1 MLRIDQIKLDGG
13 TQPRTAIDQ
22 NTVRDY
28 AEALQ
33 NGATFPPVTVFYDGD
48 NYWLADGFHRLNA
61 HKYLEWLEI
70 DADVRQGT
78 LKDAQ
83 WHSLSA
89 NQTHGLR
96 RSRADVERA
105 IKFALL
111 HPEVIPTGENSNSG
125 IAKHI
130 GTSHPTVAKYRN
142 ELIAS
147 GILKDFQDTP
157 RIVERN
163 GTTYTQNTANIGKR
177 PEQVRTEYEWPM
189 PAPHVDAAPL
199 AFVEPA
205 TRIAPAAEFPPH
217 DPETGEV
224 IEPAPTYPPEFL
236 EAAHRPMS
244 PMPYQLPALEQVQT
258 DATIEELRRV
268 LGKLLSFRGRVEPE
282 VLYGDLV
289 GVGVMEMAGHAYRML
304 GDWLTPADTR
314 DVFTVDAQVVTL

>member
-1 MLRIDQIKLDGG
+1 MERLNTIRIKTNGG
-13 TQPRTAIDQ
+13 TQPRGKVDDDVVREYATAL
-22 NTVRDY
+22 R
-28 AEALQ
+28 E
-33 NGATFPPVTVFYDGD
+33 GAVFPPVTVFYDGND
-48 NYWLADGFHRLNA
+48 YWLADGFHRHAA
-61 HKYLEWLEI
+61 HLEIDRFVI

-78 LKDAQ
+78 RRDAVLF
-83 WHSLSA
+83 SVGA
-89 NQTHGLR
+89 NAAHGLR
-96 RSRADVERA
+96 RSNADKRRAVETLLRDAEWGKWVDAEIARRA
-105 IKFALL
+105 AVSPMTVGRIRQDLISNK
-111 HPEVIPTGENSNSG
+111 VIDAPAERV
-125 IAKHI
+125 
-130 GTSHPTVAKYRN
+130 TS
-142 ELIAS
+142 
-147 GILKDFQDTP
+147 
-157 RIVERN
+157 RN
-163 GTTYTQNTANIGKR
+163 GTTYTQNTANIGQR
-177 PEQVRTEYEWPM
+177 PAA
-189 PAPHVDAAPL
+189 PAPAPVTVDAAPL

-224 IEPAPTYPPEFL
+224 IEAAPTYSSEFL

-289 GVGVMEMAGHAYRML
+289 GVGVMEMAGHAHRML

>member
-13 TQPRTAIDQ
+13 TQPRTAIDT

-89 NQTHGLR
+89 NQMHGLR
-96 RSRADVERA
+96 RTRADVERA
-105 IKFALL
+105 IKFALM
-111 HPEVIPTGENSNSG
+111 HPEVIPTEENTNSG
-125 IAKHI
+125 IARHI
-130 GTSHPTVAKYRN
+130 GASDKTVAKYRS
-142 ELIAS
+142 ELEAS
-147 GILKDFQDTP
+147 SEIPKITE
-157 RIVERN
+157 RIVTRN
-163 GTTYTQNTANIGKR
+163 GTTYTQNTVNIGQR
-177 PEQVRTEYEWPM
+177 PAA
-189 PAPHVDAAPL
+189 PAPLTVDAAPL

-224 IEPAPTYPPEFL
+224 IEAAPTYSPEFL

-244 PMPYQLPALEQVQT
+244 PMPYQLPALEQVQA

-282 VLYGDLV
+282 VLYSDLV
-289 GVGVMEMAGHAYRML
+289 GVGVMEMAGHAHRML

-314 DVFTVDAQVVTL
+314 DVFTVDAQVVSL